1 MATTVTASSPM
12 VGTVAGSGAVNST
25 RSAYVNREGRSIAV
39 RSRSG
44 RPLAAV
50 RTVLPTLADVVALA
64 EQDRIGVAKVAGR
77 RVRAGSAAE
86 CWTAAVLPFVGG
98 QAGAVGE
105 ADQMLGGLVAEVRRW
120 RHR

>member
-1 MATTVTASSPM
+1 M

-39 RSRSG
+39 RSPFG

-86 CWTAAVLPFVGG
+86 GWTAAVLSFVGG